1 MQLQSMLFVNDSRL
15 RSMKRLA
22 GDWENLKTR
31 EKRTLVS
38 SLYNYFR
45 TNAPKSSL
53 MSTLQQL
60 SRERDYVDGDQVKTS
75 KAMAVGAAL
84 AGAYI
89 GYKMG
94 RGGGPSYA
102 DKMKNFDLSGRG
114 KK

>member
-1 MQLQSMLFVNDSRL
+1 
-15 RSMKRLA
+15 
-22 GDWENLKTR
+22 
-31 EKRTLVS
+31 
-38 SLYNYFR
+38 
-45 TNAPKSSL
+45 

-60 SRERDYVDGDQVKTS
+60 SRERDYVDSDQVKTS